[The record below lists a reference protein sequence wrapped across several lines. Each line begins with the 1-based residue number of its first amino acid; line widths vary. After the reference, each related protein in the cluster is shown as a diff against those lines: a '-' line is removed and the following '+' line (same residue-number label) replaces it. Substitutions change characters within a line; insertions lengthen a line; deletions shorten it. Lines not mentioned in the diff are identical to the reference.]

1 VRLALKL
8 GVRKTFEGDVSW
20 LEPVS
25 RKESDVRD
33 AVGRLSEP
41 AQRAAERLF
50 WFHGR
55 VTPTPARTV
64 AELERAVGALLS
76 VASGDSGDPP
86 AAARHSAASPDDALH
101 DGAVPCAA
109 LHDAALLA
117 LAGLVR
123 LDPALRDAGAWA
135 RALDL
140 WRRTFEAEEFWSLLV
155 AADLKGDYEQPV
167 TFGEV
172 RELRL
177 RAPRLVSVP
186 VAARAR
192 EAALH
197 GNLRACTHALAI
209 LRGAHLP
216 APLLEEYER
225 ETIGPVEDG
234 LIEKLDAAFA
244 WVGLMGLGAHSAS
257 TRRNYCNQAWRRFEL
272 LRPRLVEFVAMAGND
287 SYAVRRV
294 CEHAAT
300 KLQRLAEA
308 FDNAGRREES
318 LFVCLKARAL
328 APPGCEELPAIE
340 EKLRALGAGA
350 ELRERTPDEYAQAR
364 ARELADERVPSKL
377 FKDDPKGGKTLDSFT
392 SQGNS
397 SGGCLPGVVLLMIVA
412 AFFGL
417 QECGVIKTS
426 PSHTSFDSFPSINI
440 RPETPNLNFTLYNVN
455 IPPLNLRLYSIEPR
469 GVSKPRGRRRTNR
482 RREPPGGTNE
492 GESSPSNLGGPAN
505 SNAPPRE

>member
-8 GVRKTFEGDVSW
+8 GVRKTFESDLSW
-20 LEPVS
+20 LEPVG

-33 AVGRLSEP
+33 AVSRLSEP

-64 AELERAVGALLS
+64 AELEHSVKALLS
-76 VASGDSGDPP
+76 VEPGASGDTPT
-86 AAARHSAASPDDALH
+86 ADALST
-101 DGAVPCAA
+101 

-123 LDPALRDAGAWA
+123 LDPALREAGAWA

-140 WRRTFEAEEFWSLLV
+140 WRRTFEGEGFWSSLV

-177 RAPRLVSVP
+177 RAPRLVCAP

-192 EAALH
+192 DASLS
-197 GNLRACTHALAI
+197 GNLRACTHALKI
-209 LRGAHLP
+209 LRGAGLP
-216 APLLEEYER
+216 APLLAEYER

-244 WVGLMGLGAHSAS
+244 WVGLMGLGSQPAP
-257 TRRNYCNQAWRRFEL
+257 TRRNYCNQAWRRFEQ
-272 LRPRLVEFVAMAGND
+272 LRPRLAEFVEMAGAD

-294 CEHAAT
+294 CEHAAP
-300 KLQRLAEA
+300 KLRRLAEA
-308 FDNAGRREES
+308 FDNAGRPAES

-340 EKLRALGAGA
+340 EKLRALGAGE
-350 ELRERTPDEYAQAR
+350 ELRARTPDESAQAL
-364 ARELADERVPSKL
+364 ARELADERVPAKL
-377 FKDDPKGGKTLDSFT
+377 FKDDPKGGKTLDGFT
-392 SQGNS
+392 GQGDS
-397 SGGCLPGVVLLMIVA
+397 SGGCLTSVVFWMVMA
-412 AFFGL
+412 AACFGL
-417 QECGVIKTS
+417 QRCGVINMRPTRTS
-426 PSHTSFDSFPSINI
+426 LDSFPATNI
-440 RPETPNLNFTLYNVN
+440 RPQSPNLNFPLYNIN
-455 IPPLNLRLYSIEPR
+455 IPPPNLRLYSNEPR
-469 GVSKPRGRRRTNR
+469 GASKPRGRRRTNLR
-482 RREPPGGTNE
+482 RRPTGGTNE
-492 GESSPSNLGGPAN
+492 GESPPSNPGGPANIAAN